1 MERSEVESR
10 YKWKTEDIFPSDEAW
25 EESFSAAEKLL
36 DFSSFKGTL
45 RSAENV
51 YRFFKRQENVGSKL
65 ERLYLYAHM
74 RHDEGRKLWT
84 TLWHWARSLDLRQ
97 AILTTRLAGS
107 NMARAK
113 KWQRF
118 LDIWMLF
125 RLERDGNTRRWHA
138 RFMTDRC
145 TAAEFWM
152 TRDR

>member
-51 YRFFKRQENVGSKL
+51 YRFFKRQENVGRKL

-74 RHDEGRKLWT
+74 GHDEDSRV
-84 TLWHWARSLDLRQ
+84 A
-97 AILTTRLAGS
+97 
-107 NMARAK
+107 
-113 KWQRF
+113 
-118 LDIWMLF
+118 
-125 RLERDGNTRRWHA
+125 
-138 RFMTDRC
+138 
-145 TAAEFWM
+145 
-152 TRDR
+152 